1 MSEIVSMVQITETLK
16 LLEALVPKQ
25 IDHRGLSGL
34 HAYVTTLKSE
44 NEDLEEQ
51 NEEKQELIDEY
62 GNVGEGLGL
71 DPSELQSEWD
81 DLEDQ
86 IKKLKEAQSEMKEHL
101 AQKFY
106 NHYDE
111 MNSDKLMIARIVG
124 PNLENMIDHMMRE
137 NKKLKEELEEKDA
150 NWNDWMNQEFGDELY
165 PISPSPEPE
174 EFVKNVNKLWG
185 ENKKLKTL
193 LDEVTGGGGEQL
205 MKMFRKFK
213 EENKKLKAEIDDAV
227 ENHFADLKLRETT
240 HKEWDTLEQENKKLK
255 EENENLELQVR
266 QVKNF
271 KIEEFIAAMD

>member
-51 NEEKQELIDEY
+51 NEEKQELIDDY

>member
-137 NKKLKEELEEKDA
+137 NKKLKVELEEKDA